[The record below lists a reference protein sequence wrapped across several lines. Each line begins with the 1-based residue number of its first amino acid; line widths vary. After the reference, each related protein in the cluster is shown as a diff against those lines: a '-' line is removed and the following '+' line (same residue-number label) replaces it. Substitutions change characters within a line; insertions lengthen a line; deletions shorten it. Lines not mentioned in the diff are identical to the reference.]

1 MKKRNVKFGKPIISI
16 SEVKEFLI
24 DENDELI
31 DGDKEINEIYKKQPK
46 RDLCKNCEFPITNS
60 DFRKQGID
68 YSICTNCGH
77 LNGFFE
83 DTDAFCSVAYQGTGT
98 VDYQKNYSEEDL
110 ENFYKR
116 VDNIYRPK
124 AKFLV
129 ESLKKDK
136 ALSDNLKFTDIGAGL
151 GYFISALIKENCKK
165 VEGYEVSKENV
176 QKSNSILGK
185 NLVKYYEIKDTLKT
199 IESLQSNVVSLIGVL
214 EHLQE
219 PRQVLSKLTQNPHV
233 EYIYLSLPT
242 FGPSVFFELLSSR
255 TFHRQ
260 LSRDHT
266 HLYTEAS
273 IEWICNEMKLE
284 IISEWWFG
292 QDILDLYRHI
302 LVHSKK
308 MNNLSEL
315 ASESFESMLKPIID
329 SLQLVLDQKKL
340 SNEVHVLLKKV

>member
-1 MKKRNVKFGKPIISI
+1 MKFGKPIISI

-165 VEGYEVSKENV
+165 VEGYEVSRKM
-176 QKSNSILGK
+176 
-185 NLVKYYEIKDTLKT
+185 
-199 IESLQSNVVSLIGVL
+199 
-214 EHLQE
+214 
-219 PRQVLSKLTQNPHV
+219 SKRVIP
-233 EYIYLSLPT
+233 Y
-242 FGPSVFFELLSSR
+242 
-255 TFHRQ
+255 
-260 LSRDHT
+260 
-266 HLYTEAS
+266 
-273 IEWICNEMKLE
+273 
-284 IISEWWFG
+284 
-292 QDILDLYRHI
+292 
-302 LVHSKK
+302 
-308 MNNLSEL
+308 
-315 ASESFESMLKPIID
+315 
-329 SLQLVLDQKKL
+329 
-340 SNEVHVLLKKV
+340 